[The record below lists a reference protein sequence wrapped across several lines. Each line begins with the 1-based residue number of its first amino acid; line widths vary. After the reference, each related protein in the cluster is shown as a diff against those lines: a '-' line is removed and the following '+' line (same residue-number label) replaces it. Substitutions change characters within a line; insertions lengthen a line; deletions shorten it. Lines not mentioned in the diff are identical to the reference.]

1 MGFIVPPIRI
11 RDNIQ
16 LDANEYVIKIRGV
29 DIAKGSAYPGQFL
42 AMNPGTAMEKL
53 DGLETIEPAFGLPA
67 YWIDETQREQA
78 EVDGF
83 TVVEATAVVATHLME
98 IIKSNAD
105 KILGR
110 QETQS
115 LLNNLKESYPAVV
128 EEVTPGVLS
137 VGAIQ
142 HVLQNLLRERI
153 PVRDLVTILE
163 TLADYGSMTRDTD
176 VLTEYVRQSLATT
189 ITKMY
194 QNEQGVITAL
204 TLDPKIERMI
214 EEGVRG
220 ASQAGASYSM
230 PPEALTKLYHSLSKY
245 VESMI
250 SNGQTPLIIVSPTI
264 RMHFRRVTVSAFPNL
279 IVLSY
284 NELTPTVQVESA
296 GGVRIENEN

>member
-1 MGFIVPPIRI
+1 
-11 RDNIQ
+11 
-16 LDANEYVIKIRGV
+16 
-29 DIAKGSAYPGQFL
+29 
-42 AMNPGTAMEKL
+42 MNPGTATEKL
-53 DGLETIEPAFGLPA
+53 EGVETVEPAFGLPA
-67 YWIDETQREQA
+67 YWIEDTMREQA
-78 EVDGF
+78 EVLGY

-105 KILGR
+105 RILGR
-110 QETQS
+110 QETQT

-128 EEVTPGVLS
+128 EDVTPGLLS

-153 PVRDLVTILE
+153 PIRDLVTILE
-163 TLADYGSMTRDTD
+163 TLADYGAMTKDSD
-176 VLTEYVRQSLATT
+176 VLTEYVRQALSTT

-214 EEGVRG
+214 EEGSRQ
-220 ASQAGASYSM
+220 ASQAGVAYSM
-230 PPEALTKLYHSLSKY
+230 PPEMLTRLYQSLSKQ

-250 SNGQTPLIIVSPTI
+250 SRGYTPLIIVSPSI
-264 RMHFRRVTVSAFPNL
+264 RLHLRRMIVSAFPNL
-279 IVLSY
+279 VVLSY

-296 GGVRIENEN
+296 GGVRIENAN